1 MGSQV
6 AVLRVWSCDAQDG
19 GLGENMKVHRSQ
31 LERDRETALALQA
44 ARKKAGHNPLT
55 PYPVKVCKSAPSQ
68 QSIYLLLSGTHY
80 PVSKGCNPSTAA
92 CLLLP
97 LFSTLTVAC
106 VSVAP
111 GCA

>member
-6 AVLRVWSCDAQDG
+6 AALDVRSHDVQDG

-55 PYPVKVCKSAPSQ
+55 PYPGKVCEIAPSQ
-68 QSIYLLLSGTHY
+68 QSIYRSCLGLTPY
-80 PVSKGCNPSTAA
+80 PASKSCNPK
-92 CLLLP
+92 LLP
-97 LFSTLTVAC
+97 VYCFLYS
-106 VSVAP
+106 AP
-111 GCA
+111 

>member
-1 MGSQV
+1 M
-6 AVLRVWSCDAQDG
+6 AVLRVWSHDVQDG
-19 GLGENMKVHRSQ
+19 GLAENMKVHRSQ
-31 LERDRETALALQA
+31 LERDSETALALQA

-80 PVSKGCNPSTAA
+80 PVSKGYNPSTAA

-97 LFSTLTVAC
+97 LFSTLEVAC
-106 VSVAP
+106 VSAAP